1 MISVPLNRGRSK
13 MLYIVVEESMG
24 FGGGGWSTGYYIYL
38 IRKGK
43 VVKRIRTADVE
54 PTLGTLKF
62 MLKEFGIEYKIRK
75 VGYPPKSN
83 DFCKQLVKVLC
94 KETEN
99 D

>member
-1 MISVPLNRGRSK
+1 
-13 MLYIVVEESMG
+13 MLYIVIEESMG
-24 FGGGGWSTGYYIYL
+24 FGGGWATGYYIYF

-43 VVKRIRTADVE
+43 VIKRIRTHDKE
-54 PTLGTLKF
+54 PTMSTLKF
-62 MLKEFGIEYKIRK
+62 VLKGYGIKFKVRK
-75 VGYPPKSN
+75 VEYPPKSD